1 MTEEYKPKQFKEGE
15 WTCRAVM
22 GIDECR
28 ILYETINQY
37 LNNEM
42 IAKTIPEDHK
52 SYLNHVHKMLF
63 GMITDYNFHKHD
75 K

>member
-1 MTEEYKPKQFKEGE
+1 MAKYIPKEFKEGD
-15 WTCRAVM
+15 WTCRAIM

-28 ILYETINQY
+28 ILYSTLNQY

-42 IAKTIPEDHK
+42 IVKSIPEDHK
-52 SYLNHVHKMLF
+52 AYLEHVHTMLF
-63 GMITDYNFHKHD
+63 GMITDYNYQKPS

>member
-1 MTEEYKPKQFKEGE
+1 MTEYIPKEFKEGD

-28 ILYETINQY
+28 ILYDTINQY

-42 IAKTIPEDHK
+42 IAKSIPEENRG
-52 SYLNHVHKMLF
+52 YLEHVHRMLF
-63 GMITDYNFHKHD
+63 SMIADYNYNKPS